1 MEHSLKK
8 AEHATKY
15 LIKVIQELSKKKSL
29 EEIMQVVRIAARE
42 LTNADGATF
51 VLRDGNNCYYAEE
64 NAISPLW
71 KGNRFPMEKCISGWV
86 MKNAQSVI
94 IEDIYQDSRIPIEA
108 YKPTFVKSLAMV
120 PICSQAPIG
129 AIGNYWSKVNTPSL
143 EEVELLQALA
153 DSTSIAMENVQVYSE
168 LEQKVKERT
177 LQLELINT
185 ELEAFSYSVSHDLRA
200 PLRHIKGFI
209 KLLEKNNINLDEK
222 SKRYIKIISESSEK
236 MKVLIDELLEFSR
249 LGKQEMINKQIELET
264 LLNRLIME
272 QTSMYDINNIQWIIA
287 KLPIVYAD
295 LALLTVVLNNLIS
308 NAIKYSSKQEN
319 PIIEI
324 GSLSNEAN
332 NEDEEIVFIKDNGVG
347 FDMEYADKLF
357 GVFQRLHHENEFEGI
372 GIGLATVKRII
383 SRHGGKIWAESMPN
397 QGATFYFSLPK
408 KIA

>member
-51 VLRDGNNCYYAEE
+51 VLRDGDNCYYAEE

-120 PICSQAPIG
+120 PIRSQAPIG
-129 AIGNYWSKVNTPSL
+129 AIGNYWSKTNTPSS
-143 EEVELLQALA
+143 EEIELLQALA

-200 PLRHIKGFI
+200 PLRHIGGFI
-209 KLLEKNNINLDEK
+209 KLLEKNNVNLDEK
-222 SKRYIKIISESSEK
+222 SKRYIKIIAESSQT
-236 MKVLIDELLEFSR
+236 MGILIDELLEFSKMGR
-249 LGKQEMINKQIELET
+249 QEMINKQIELEV

-272 QTSMYDINNIQWIIA
+272 QTTIYDVNNIKWIID

-295 LALLTVVLNNLIS
+295 LAMLTVVLNNLIS
-308 NAIKYSSKQEN
+308 NAIKYSSKQQT

-324 GSLSNEAN
+324 GCLSKEA
-332 NEDEEIVFIKDNGVG
+332 EEIIFIKDNGVG
-347 FDMEYADKLF
+347 FDMEYANKLF
-357 GVFQRLHHENEFEGI
+357 GVFQRLHRADEFEGI

-383 SRHGGKIWAESMPN
+383 NRHNGRVWAESILN
-397 QGATFYFSLPK
+397 QGSTFYFALPK

>member
-8 AEHATKY
+8 TEHATKY

-71 KGNRFPMEKCISGWV
+71 KGNRFPMEKCIGGWV
-86 MKNAQSVI
+86 MKNAQAVI
-94 IEDIYQDSRIPIEA
+94 IEDVYQDSRVPIEA

-120 PICSQAPIG
+120 PIRSQAPIG

-143 EEVELLQALA
+143 EEIELLQALA

-200 PLRHIKGFI
+200 PLRHITGFI

-236 MKVLIDELLEFSR
+236 MGILIDELLEFSKMGR
-249 LGKQEMINKQIELET
+249 QEMINKTIELEV

-272 QTSMYDINNIQWIIA
+272 QTTISNVNNIKWIID

-295 LALLTVVLNNLIS
+295 LAMLTVVLNNLIS

-324 GSLSNEAN
+324 GSLSNET
-332 NEDEEIVFIKDNGVG
+332 EEIVFIKDNGVG

-357 GVFQRLHHENEFEGI
+357 GVFQRLHHADEFEGI
-372 GIGLATVKRII
+372 GIGLAIVKRII
-383 SRHGGKIWAESMPN
+383 SRHSGRVWAESMPN
-397 QGATFYFSLPK
+397 QGSTFYFSLPK

>member
-1 MEHSLKK
+1 MKHSSGKVNQ
-8 AEHATKY
+8 ATKY

-200 PLRHIKGFI
+200 PLRHITGFI
-209 KLLEKNNINLDEK
+209 KLLEKNNVNLDEK
-222 SKRYIKIISESSEK
+222 SKRYIKIISESSQT
-236 MKVLIDELLEFSR
+236 MGILIDELLEFSKMGR
-249 LGKQEMINKQIELET
+249 QEMINKTIELEV

-272 QTSMYDINNIQWIIA
+272 QTTIYNINNIQWIIN

-295 LALLTVVLNNLIS
+295 LAMLTVVLNNLIS
-308 NAIKYSSKQEN
+308 NAIKYSSKQQT

-324 GSLSNEAN
+324 GCLSTET
-332 NEDEEIVFIKDNGVG
+332 EEIIFIKDNGVG

-357 GVFQRLHHENEFEGI
+357 GVFQRLHHANDFEGI
-372 GIGLATVKRII
+372 GIGLANVKRII
-383 SRHGGKIWAESMPN
+383 TRHNGRVWAESIPN
-397 QGATFYFSLPK
+397 QGSTFYFSLPK

>member
-1 MEHSLKK
+1 MKHSSRK
-8 AEHATKY
+8 ATKY

-51 VLRDGNNCYYAEE
+51 VLRDGDNCYYAEE

-71 KGNRFPMEKCISGWV
+71 KGNRFPMEQCISGWV

-94 IEDIYQDSRIPIEA
+94 IEDIYQDSRVPIEA

-120 PICSQAPIG
+120 PIRSQAPIG
-129 AIGNYWSKVNTPSL
+129 AIGNYWSKVNIPNS
-143 EEVELLQALA
+143 EEIELLQALA

-200 PLRHIKGFI
+200 PLRHITGFI

-222 SKRYIKIISESSEK
+222 SKRYIKIIDESSQK
-236 MKVLIDELLEFSR
+236 MGVLIDELLEFSKMGR
-249 LGKQEMINKQIELET
+249 REMINKQVELEV

-272 QTSMYDINNIQWIIA
+272 QTTIYDVNNIKWIID

-295 LALLTVVLNNLIS
+295 LAMLTVVLNNLIS
-308 NAIKYSSKQEN
+308 NAIKYASKQET
-319 PIIEI
+319 PIIEV
-324 GSLSNEAN
+324 GYLSKEA
-332 NEDEEIVFIKDNGVG
+332 EEIIFIKDNGVG
-347 FDMEYADKLF
+347 FDMEYANKLF
-357 GVFQRLHHENEFEGI
+357 GVFQRLHRADEFEGI

-383 SRHGGKIWAESMPN
+383 SRHSGKVWAESIPN
-397 QGATFYFSLPK
+397 QGSTFYFSLPK

>member
-200 PLRHIKGFI
+200 PLRHIGGFI

>member
-51 VLRDGNNCYYAEE
+51 VLRDGDNCYYAEE

-71 KGNRFPMEKCISGWV
+71 KGNRFPMKKCISGWV

-120 PICSQAPIG
+120 PIRSQAPIG
-129 AIGNYWSKVNTPSL
+129 AIGNYWSKTNTPSS
-143 EEVELLQALA
+143 EEIELLQALA

-200 PLRHIKGFI
+200 PLRHIGGFI
-209 KLLEKNNINLDEK
+209 KLLEKNNVNLDEK
-222 SKRYIKIISESSEK
+222 SKRYIKIIAESSQT
-236 MKVLIDELLEFSR
+236 MGILIDELLEFSKMGR
-249 LGKQEMINKQIELET
+249 QEMINKQIELEV

-272 QTSMYDINNIQWIIA
+272 QTTIYDVNNIKWIID

-295 LALLTVVLNNLIS
+295 LAMLTVVLNNLIS
-308 NAIKYSSKQEN
+308 NAIKYSSKQQT

-324 GSLSNEAN
+324 GCLSKEA
-332 NEDEEIVFIKDNGVG
+332 EEIIFIKDNGVG
-347 FDMEYADKLF
+347 FDMEYANKLF
-357 GVFQRLHHENEFEGI
+357 GVFQRLHRADEFEGI

-383 SRHGGKIWAESMPN
+383 NRHNGRVWAESILN
-397 QGATFYFSLPK
+397 QGSTFYFALPK

>member
-51 VLRDGNNCYYAEE
+51 VLRDGDNCYYAEE

-120 PICSQAPIG
+120 PIRSQAPIG
-129 AIGNYWSKVNTPSL
+129 AIGNYWSKTNTPSS
-143 EEVELLQALA
+143 EEIELLQALA

-200 PLRHIKGFI
+200 PLRHIGGFI
-209 KLLEKNNINLDEK
+209 KLLEKNNVNLDEK
-222 SKRYIKIISESSEK
+222 SKRYIKIIAESSQT
-236 MKVLIDELLEFSR
+236 MGILIDELLEFSKMGR
-249 LGKQEMINKQIELET
+249 QEMINKQIELEV

-272 QTSMYDINNIQWIIA
+272 QTTIYDVNNIKWIID

-295 LALLTVVLNNLIS
+295 LAMLTVVLNNLIS
-308 NAIKYSSKQEN
+308 NAIKYSSKQQT

-324 GSLSNEAN
+324 GCLSKEA
-332 NEDEEIVFIKDNGVG
+332 EEIIFIKDNGVG
-347 FDMEYADKLF
+347 FDMEYANKLF
-357 GVFQRLHHENEFEGI
+357 GVFQRLHRADEFEGI

-383 SRHGGKIWAESMPN
+383 NRHKGRVWAESILN
-397 QGATFYFSLPK
+397 QGSTFYFALPK

>member
-71 KGNRFPMEKCISGWV
+71 KGNRFPMEQCISGWV

-94 IEDIYQDSRIPIEA
+94 IEDIYQDSRVPIEA

-120 PICSQAPIG
+120 PIRSQAPIG
-129 AIGNYWSKVNTPSL
+129 AIGNYWSIINTPSS

-200 PLRHIKGFI
+200 PLRHIIGFI

-222 SKRYIKIISESSEK
+222 SKRYIKIISESSQT
-236 MKVLIDELLEFSR
+236 MGILIDELLEFSKMGR
-249 LGKQEMINKQIELET
+249 QEMINKTIELEV

-272 QTSMYDINNIQWIIA
+272 QTTISNVNNIKWIID

-295 LALLTVVLNNLIS
+295 LAMLTVVLNNLIS

-324 GSLSNEAN
+324 GSLSNET
-332 NEDEEIVFIKDNGVG
+332 EEIVFIKDNGVG

-357 GVFQRLHHENEFEGI
+357 GVFQRLHHADDFEGI
-372 GIGLATVKRII
+372 GIGLANVKRII
-383 SRHGGKIWAESMPN
+383 SRHSGRVWAESIPN
-397 QGATFYFSLPK
+397 QGSTFYFSLPK